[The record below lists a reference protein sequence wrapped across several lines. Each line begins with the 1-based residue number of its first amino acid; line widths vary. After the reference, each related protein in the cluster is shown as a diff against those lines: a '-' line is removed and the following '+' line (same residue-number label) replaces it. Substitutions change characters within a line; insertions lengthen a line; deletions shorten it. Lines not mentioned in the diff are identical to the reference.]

1 VAGQYPPPQM
11 TCVYPPPHLPMHVR
25 GEEWLAVRTHC
36 IEMRRIHIH
45 HSILA
50 HSEYRDEE
58 EDTHMS

>member
-1 VAGQYPPPQM
+1 M
-11 TCVYPPPHLPMHVR
+11 EDMR
-25 GEEWLAVRTHC
+25 GTVTVNSMCSLGRNGSLMDGWLVRTHC
-36 IEMRRIHIH
+36 IERRRIHIH